1 MSPKNRAIARGA
13 VIADLLRRL
22 EVEIQAGMDD
32 AQSEELGDIVG
43 AMATAQTKAVALH
56 GKLDF
61 VAGLLGLEYQESPA
75 TFSGGNDKP
84 V

>member
-32 AQSEELGDIVG
+32 AQSEGMGDIVG
-43 AMATAQTKAVALH
+43 ALDTAKTKAVALH
-56 GKLDF
+56 SKLDI
-61 VAGLLGLEYQESPA
+61 VAGLLGLEYQEAPA

-84 V
+84 L

>member
-32 AQSEELGDIVG
+32 AQSEGLGDVAG
-43 AMATAQTKAVALH
+43 AMDTLKTKVIAAH
-56 GKLDF
+56 AKAEI

-84 V
+84 L